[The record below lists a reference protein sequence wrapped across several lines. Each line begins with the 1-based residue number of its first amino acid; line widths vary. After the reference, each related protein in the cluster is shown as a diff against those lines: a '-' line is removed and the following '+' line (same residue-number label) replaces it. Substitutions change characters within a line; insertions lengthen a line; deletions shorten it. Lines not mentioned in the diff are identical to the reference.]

1 MSHQFDKYPAELEG
15 LWEKMSIC
23 FANFT
28 IAFICLNG
36 LLAYLISFSW
46 SNKLV

>member
-1 MSHQFDKYPAELEG
+1 MPHQFEQYPAELEG
-15 LWEKMSIC
+15 LREKMSVC

-28 IAFICLNG
+28 IAFICLTG